1 MGKAKKPTKHA
12 AQQRY
17 EAKKVA
23 EGAHVQFNVKIK
35 TAADLK
41 MMERLRERFP
51 DEKDPGIARIALR
64 LLDKKRN

>member
-23 EGAHVQFNVKIK
+23 EGAHIQFNVKMK

-41 MMERLRERFP
+41 MMERLRKRFENER
-51 DEKDPGIARIALR
+51 DPGIARLALR
-64 LLDKKRN
+64 LLDKTKN